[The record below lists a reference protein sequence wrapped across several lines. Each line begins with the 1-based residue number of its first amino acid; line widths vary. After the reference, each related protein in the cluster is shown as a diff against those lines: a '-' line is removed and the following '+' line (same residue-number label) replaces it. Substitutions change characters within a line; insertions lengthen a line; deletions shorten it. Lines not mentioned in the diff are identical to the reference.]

1 LTTLSLPSGFK
12 LARYR
17 FTLEALEPLHL
28 PPFKGSALRGGF
40 GHTFKRLVCF
50 SSKGTYP
57 QGAFPGPRSGAPGR
71 GGSGQPKP
79 CGARC
84 QVGNAC
90 PYGYI
95 FETSPPADSEVLR
108 TIKEVARPF
117 VIQPPLDRREVIPA
131 GERLTFGLVLIGQGI
146 NYLPYFIAAFREL
159 GRDGLG
165 RPFDTA
171 QGRHRGKYRL
181 LAMDAISTPSPALP
195 LPGGGSTPLSL
206 RGRAKWP
213 ERARVGDESA
223 SPSPSEWVPSATLQG
238 GSAQGWGGSAPLSL
252 RGRGAGGEGVP
263 IPIYRAADETIRA
276 VNATISADLITAR
289 AATLPADGITLD
301 FLTPI
306 RLKHEGRWVDDG
318 PPFHVLLRR
327 LLDRVSS
334 LSYFHC
340 GQMFEADF
348 RGLIERAAGVRIA
361 RAQTRWEDW
370 ARFSGRQKQ
379 RVEMG
384 GLVGRITYA
393 PASPGGDLSE
403 YLPLLALGELVH
415 VGKGTVFGNGRYEV
429 GSGEWGVGSKE

>member
-50 SSKGTYP
+50 SSKRTYP

-79 CGARC
+79 CGTRC

-95 FETSPPADSEVLR
+95 FETAPAADSEVLR
-108 TIKEVARPF
+108 SIKEVARPF

-159 GRDGLG
+159 GRQGLG
-165 RPFDTA
+165 RA
-171 QGRHRGKYRL
+171 RSKYRL
-181 LAMDAISTPSPALP
+181 LALDAVSTLSPTLP
-195 LPGGGSTPLSL
+195 LGGGGSAPLSL

-213 ERARVGDESA
+213 ERAR
-223 SPSPSEWVPSATLQG
+223 
-238 GSAQGWGGSAPLSL
+238 
-252 RGRGAGGEGVP
+252 AGGEGVAP
-263 IPIYRAADETIRA
+263 SPSQGEGWGEGLPIYRAADETIRA
-276 VNATISADLITAR
+276 VNATLGADAILER
-289 AATLPADGITLD
+289 AAALSPERVTLE
-301 FLTPI
+301 FLTPT
-306 RLKHEGRWVDDG
+306 RLKHQGRWAKEG

-348 RGLIERAAGVRIA
+348 RGLIERAGGVRIA
-361 RAQTRWEDW
+361 RAETRWEDW
-370 ARFSGRQKQ
+370 SRFSGRQKQ

-384 GLVGRITYA
+384 GLVGWATY
-393 PASPGGDLSE
+393 SGDLSE

-415 VGKGTVFGNGRYEV
+415 VGKGTVFGNGRYVV
-429 GSGEWGVGSKE
+429 GRRE

>member
-95 FETSPPADSEVLR
+95 FETAPPADSEVLR

-159 GRDGLG
+159 GRAGLG
-165 RPFDTA
+165 RA
-171 QGRHRGKYRL
+171 RGKYWL
-181 LAMDAISTPSPALP
+181 LALDAISTLSPALP
-195 LPGGGSTPLSL
+195 L
-206 RGRAKWP
+206 RG
-213 ERARVGDESA
+213 
-223 SPSPSEWVPSATLQG
+223 
-238 GSAQGWGGSAPLSL
+238 GGSAPLSL
-252 RGRGAGGEGVP
+252 EGRGAGGEGVSP
-263 IPIYRAADETIRA
+263 APSQGEGWGGGGDIIIPIYRAADETIRA

-289 AATLPADGITLD
+289 AATLPADGVTLE
-301 FLTPI
+301 FMTPT
-306 RLKHEGRWVDDG
+306 RLKHKGRWVDDG

-384 GLVGRITYA
+384 GLVGWVTY
-393 PASPGGDLSE
+393 SGDLSE
-403 YLPLLALGELVH
+403 YRPLLALGELVH
-415 VGKGTVFGNGRYEV
+415 VGKGTVFGNGRYV
-429 GSGEWGVGSKE
+429 VGSKE

>member
-40 GHTFKRLVCF
+40 GHTFKRLVCY

-71 GGSGQPKP
+71 GGSKQPKP
-79 CGARC
+79 CGERC

-95 FETSPPADSEVLR
+95 FETSPAADSEVLR

-159 GRDGLG
+159 GRQGLG
-165 RPFDTA
+165 RA
-171 QGRHRGKYRL
+171 RSRYRL
-181 LAMDAISTPSPALP
+181 LALDAVSTPSPALP
-195 LPGGGSTPLSL
+195 L
-206 RGRAKWP
+206 RG
-213 ERARVGDESA
+213 
-223 SPSPSEWVPSATLQG
+223 
-238 GSAQGWGGSAPLSL
+238 GGSAPLSL
-252 RGRGAGGEGVP
+252 EGRAKWLERARAGGGGGDII
-263 IPIYRAADETIRA
+263 IPIYRAVDETIRA
-276 VNATISADLITAR
+276 VNASISADAIARR
-289 AATLPADGITLD
+289 AAALSPEQITLE
-301 FLTPI
+301 FLTPT
-306 RLKHEGRWVDDG
+306 RLKHKGRWAKEG

-348 RGLIERAAGVRIA
+348 RGLIERAAEVRIA
-361 RAQTRWEDW
+361 RAQTKWEDW
-370 ARFSGRQKQ
+370 ARFSGRQRQ

-384 GLVGRITYA
+384 GLVGWVTY
-393 PASPGGDLSE
+393 SGDLSE
-403 YLPLLALGELVH
+403 YRPLLALGELVH
-415 VGKGTVFGNGRYEV
+415 VGKGTVFGNGRYV
-429 GSGEWGVGSKE
+429 VGSKE

>member
-40 GHTFKRLVCF
+40 GHTFKRLVCY

-71 GGSGQPKP
+71 GGSKQPKP
-79 CGARC
+79 CGERC

-95 FETSPPADSEVLR
+95 FETSPAADSEVLR

-159 GRDGLG
+159 GRQGLG
-165 RPFDTA
+165 RA
-171 QGRHRGKYRL
+171 RSRYRL
-181 LAMDAISTPSPALP
+181 LALDAVSTLSPTLP
-195 LPGGGSTPLSL
+195 LIG
-206 RGRAKWP
+206 
-213 ERARVGDESA
+213 
-223 SPSPSEWVPSATLQG
+223 
-238 GSAQGWGGSAPLSL
+238 GGSAPLSL
-252 RGRGAGGEGVP
+252 EGRAKWLERARAGGGGGDII
-263 IPIYRAADETIRA
+263 IPIYRAVDETIRA
-276 VNATISADLITAR
+276 VNASISADAIARR
-289 AATLPADGITLD
+289 AAALSPEQITLE
-301 FLTPI
+301 FLTPT
-306 RLKHEGRWVDDG
+306 RLKHKGRWAKEG

-348 RGLIERAAGVRIA
+348 RGLIERAAEVRIA
-361 RAQTRWEDW
+361 RAQTKWEDW
-370 ARFSGRQKQ
+370 ARFSGRQRQ

-384 GLVGRITYA
+384 GLVGWATY
-393 PASPGGDLSE
+393 SGDLSE
-403 YLPLLALGELVH
+403 YRALLALGELVH
-415 VGKGTVFGNGRYEV
+415 VGKGTVFGNGRYV
-429 GSGEWGVGSKE
+429 VGSKE